1 MSRGSNS
8 KTPRS
13 LQSFTGS
20 LPISKFDFS
29 KRLPTRPNRKP
40 KSDAYQRY
48 AQDVAAFIHEVVIID
63 DAQGDGELGTKP
75 FHLWPAQA
83 ALLATITTERLILLL
98 KARQLGI
105 TWLVLAYALWLGVF
119 RAQRLVLIFSV
130 GQNEANEMMRRI
142 QAMYDRLPPAL
153 KAELPTATKRNG
165 EEIAWGNGSRIQ
177 SLPSRATAGSG
188 YTASLVILDEWAKNP
203 NDRQLYTAVKPT
215 IDGGGA
221 MIELSSANGTG
232 NLFYEQV
239 ERAQKGEGRFSFHFL
254 PWTARPDRDAQWYA
268 ATAADAISEAF
279 MQQEYP
285 ATANEAFA
293 ATNVERFLPSMLL
306 WDACNE
312 DVALPGQQPM
322 VLALDAG
329 EVDDAF
335 SVIGVVRHPDRSDD
349 IVIAVIE
356 IFTPSKGIAL
366 DYDMIE
372 GAIGQILDSHNVV
385 HIAYDRYQLHQM
397 AGRLS
402 KRVWTQ
408 EFSQAGD
415 RLVADKQLLDL
426 IVRRGILHTGHV
438 ELRAHIDN
446 ADRQLSSDKRKFRLV
461 KRSQSLKID
470 ATVALSMAAYRCLEL
485 NLW

>member
-1 MSRGSNS
+1 MR
-8 KTPRS
+8 
-13 LQSFTGS
+13 QSQ
-20 LPISKFDFS
+20 KV
-29 KRLPTRPNRKP
+29 
-40 KSDAYQRY
+40 KSEAYQRY
-48 AQDVAAFIHEVVIID
+48 HADAFAFINEVVRID
-63 DAQGDGELGTKP
+63 DAQGDGEQGTRP

-83 ALLATITTERLILLL
+83 ALLAIILVERLLLLL

-105 TWLVLAYALWLGVF
+105 SWLVLAYALWLCLF
-119 RAQRLVLIFSV
+119 RSQRLVLVFSI
-130 GQNEANEMMRRI
+130 GQDEANEMMRRI
-142 QAMYDRLPPAL
+142 QAMHDRLPPAL
-153 KAELPTATKRNG
+153 KAELPAVTKRNS
-165 EEIAWGNGSRIQ
+165 EEMAWTNGSRIQ
-177 SLPSRATAGSG
+177 SLPSRSTAGSG

-239 ERAQKGEGRFSFHFL
+239 DRAQKGEGRFAFHFL
-254 PWTARPDRDAQWYA
+254 PWTARPDRDAVWYA
-268 ATAADAISEAF
+268 ATAEDAVSEAF

-285 ATANEAFA
+285 ATPEEAFA
-293 ATNVERFLPSMLL
+293 ASNVERFLPSILL
-306 WDACNE
+306 WDACKA
-312 DVALPGQQPM
+312 VVVLSGRQPM

-335 SVIGVVRHPDRSDD
+335 SVVGVVRHPERSDD
-349 IVIAVIE
+349 IVIAIVE
-356 IFTPSKGIAL
+356 VFTPYKGQPL

-372 GAIGQILDSHNVV
+372 AVIVQLIDTYNVV

-397 AGRLS
+397 TGRLN
-402 KRVWTQ
+402 KRIWTQ

-426 IVRRGILHTGHV
+426 IVRRGISHSGHA
-438 ELRAHIDN
+438 ELRAHVDN
-446 ADRQLSSDKRKFRLV
+446 ADRALGRDKRTFRLV
-461 KRSQSLKID
+461 KRSQALKID
-470 ATVALSMAAYRCLEL
+470 AVVSLSMAAYRCLEL